1 LNQITK
7 DGQCEDCPNP
17 GEVPNADRL
26 TCKACPSNEIAEN
39 GTCKQCPNGENPNSD
54 QTICE

>member
-1 LNQITK
+1 MTNQYT
-7 DGQCEDCPNP
+7 DGGICKTCQA

-26 TCKACPSNEIAEN
+26 GCDECKGQITVNGSCEDCPS
-39 GTCKQCPNGENPNSD
+39 GQSPNSD